1 MWVEVYLL
9 HIEIEE
15 AKISIARLWQGVLA
29 KITY

>member
-15 AKISIARLWQGVLA
+15 AKIPIAQLRQAVLA